1 MTHYQAG
8 PGAESYLVA
17 MAYLTKILALSAI
30 SGAAAFSPMVTL
42 PNLASVAQWMRAA
55 AGGGRRV
62 CADQKGGAGR
72 IPLVPS
78 VSSLR
83 VCGTRGALSRVLAAL
98 SPAFFSSTVVL
109 PLFLLLASRC
119 AAPSTCRKGIR
130 RCDSVCVALCAPR
143 RRSVA
148 RQRALCPWE

>member
-8 PGAESYLVA
+8 PGAQSYLVA

-42 PNLASVAQWMRAA
+42 PTLVSVAQWMRAA
-55 AGGGRRV
+55 AGGGRRL
-62 CADQKGGAGR
+62 CAAQKGGAGR

-78 VSSLR
+78 ASSLR
-83 VCGTRGALSRVLAAL
+83 VCGTRGALSRVLAVF
-98 SPAFFSSTVVL
+98 SPAFRSTALVL
-109 PLFLLLASRC
+109 PRFLLLASRS

-130 RCDSVCVALCAPR
+130 RCGSVCVALCAPR
-143 RRSVA
+143 RHSVA
-148 RQRALCPWE
+148 RQRALCPGE